1 MKFAIVE
8 MKLALVNLMRNFE
21 LFPSE
26 NTPKTL
32 VEDVEW
38 AMDLI

>member
-1 MKFAIVE
+1 MASYIERVLDFLEKVA
-8 MKLALVNLMRNFE
+8 AN
-21 LFPSE
+21 E

>member
-1 MKFAIVE
+1 MASYIERVMDFMERVA
-8 MKLALVNLMRNFE
+8 AN
-21 LFPSE
+21 E